1 MKIEYRTGDLL
12 KSSLQ
17 AIAHGCNSQ
26 GVMGSG
32 IAKQIKEQYPDAFK
46 MYRIAFVKSGLQIG
60 TNIWSSYNNTI
71 IVNCI
76 TQPFFGNDKK
86 RYVSYDAISDCMK
99 DINSNLFNAGIYEIG
114 LPLIGA
120 GLGGGNWNII
130 SSIIEEELTKIKP
143 IVFTL

>member
-1 MKIEYRTGDLL
+1 
-12 KSSLQ
+12 
-17 AIAHGCNSQ
+17 
-26 GVMGSG
+26 
-32 IAKQIKEQYPDAFK
+32 
-46 MYRIAFVKSGLQIG
+46 
-60 TNIWSSYNNTI
+60 
-71 IVNCI
+71 
-76 TQPFFGNDKK
+76 
-86 RYVSYDAISDCMK
+86 MK